1 MEILE
6 RQRTD
11 FEKRVKSP
19 ILLILGIV
27 LIALGIGLIA
37 SFVSYMQAHIDE
49 AVIIENPTLAD
60 YLDTLVALLFLA
72 GPLIIGGII
81 IAIFIVR
88 KARAPKTRAKIESQ
102 YAQAKSAAQTAAS
115 EIRHNYESFAN
126 HQLVAFKYA
135 NPWLLDAL
143 ARIVADGKAN
153 TLTQAIQ
160 YFENEC
166 YQQEMKGIANANLY
180 TTQEVLEQTKSIQ
193 RQLRILEP
201 QAPLAQLGHGAN
213 SNRGAH
219 ISIAQGHGENN
230 RAKTH
235 PFQFASRPPY
245 DFFMTSVLHF
255 GHTMRIVPLPRGIER
270 IWPHPLQ
277 RKYFVVLRLTYMV
290 SSMFHQRFGF
300 ADATSHFWFSFSRA
314 AMFLE

>member
-102 YAQAKSAAQTAAS
+102 YAQAKSTAQTAAS
-115 EIRHNYESFAN
+115 EIWRNYESFAN

-143 ARIVADGKAN
+143 ARIVADGKAD

-166 YQQEMKGIANANLY
+166 YQQEMRGIANANLY
-180 TTQEVLEQTKSIQ
+180 ATQEVLEQTKSIQ
-193 RQLRILEP
+193 RQLAYI
-201 QAPLAQLGHGAN
+201 GVTSTIGAI
-213 SNRGAH
+213 GA
-219 ISIAQGHGENN
+219 
-230 RAKTH
+230 
-235 PFQFASRPPY
+235 
-245 DFFMTSVLHF
+245 
-255 GHTMRIVPLPRGIER
+255 
-270 IWPHPLQ
+270 W
-277 RKYFVVLRLTYMV
+277 RK
-290 SSMFHQRFGF
+290 
-300 ADATSHFWFSFSRA
+300 
-314 AMFLE
+314 

>member
-1 MEILE
+1 MYCSHCGTENENAAKFCRQCGNALQANAQSNSAPSAFDQEISASKGRQSVANFLRAFQAHVAPQAKNYSVLNAQCPQMEMLE
-6 RQRTD
+6 RQRAD

-19 ILLILGIV
+19 ALLILGIV
-27 LIALGIGLIA
+27 LIVLGIGLIA

-60 YLDTLVALLFLA
+60 YFDNLVALLFLA

-88 KARAPKTRAKIESQ
+88 KARAPKTRAKFDSQ
-102 YAQAKSAAQTAAS
+102 YAQAKSAAQTAAN
-115 EIRHNYESFAN
+115 EIWHNYESFAN
-126 HQLVAFKYA
+126 HQIVAFKYA

-180 TTQEVLEQTKSIQ
+180 TAQEVLEQTKSIQ
-193 RQLRILEP
+193 RQLAYI
-201 QAPLAQLGHGAN
+201 G
-213 SNRGAH
+213 
-219 ISIAQGHGENN
+219 
-230 RAKTH
+230 
-235 PFQFASRPPY
+235 
-245 DFFMTSVLHF
+245 
-255 GHTMRIVPLPRGIER
+255 
-270 IWPHPLQ
+270 
-277 RKYFVVLRLTYMV
+277 
-290 SSMFHQRFGF
+290 
-300 ADATSHFWFSFSRA
+300 ATSTIGAIGAWRK
-314 AMFLE
+314 

>member
-1 MEILE
+1 MYCSHCGTENENAAKFCHQCGNTLRANEQLHSAPSAFDQEISTSKGRQSVTSFLRAFQAHVAPQAKNYNNLSAQCRQMEILE
-6 RQRTD
+6 RQRAD

-102 YAQAKSAAQTAAS
+102 YAQAKSTAQTAAN
-115 EIRHNYESFAN
+115 EIWRNYESFAN

-143 ARIVADGKAN
+143 ARIVADGKAD

-180 TTQEVLEQTKSIQ
+180 ATQEVLEQTKSIQ
-193 RQLRILEP
+193 RQLAYI
-201 QAPLAQLGHGAN
+201 G
-213 SNRGAH
+213 
-219 ISIAQGHGENN
+219 
-230 RAKTH
+230 
-235 PFQFASRPPY
+235 
-245 DFFMTSVLHF
+245 
-255 GHTMRIVPLPRGIER
+255 
-270 IWPHPLQ
+270 
-277 RKYFVVLRLTYMV
+277 
-290 SSMFHQRFGF
+290 
-300 ADATSHFWFSFSRA
+300 ATSTIGAIGAWRK
-314 AMFLE
+314 

>member
-1 MEILE
+1 M
-6 RQRTD
+6 
-11 FEKRVKSP
+11 
-19 ILLILGIV
+19 V

-49 AVIIENPTLAD
+49 TVIIENPTLAD

-193 RQLRILEP
+193 RQLAYI
-201 QAPLAQLGHGAN
+201 G
-213 SNRGAH
+213 
-219 ISIAQGHGENN
+219 
-230 RAKTH
+230 
-235 PFQFASRPPY
+235 
-245 DFFMTSVLHF
+245 
-255 GHTMRIVPLPRGIER
+255 
-270 IWPHPLQ
+270 
-277 RKYFVVLRLTYMV
+277 
-290 SSMFHQRFGF
+290 
-300 ADATSHFWFSFSRA
+300 ATSTIGAIGAWRK
-314 AMFLE
+314 

>member
-1 MEILE
+1 MYCSHCGTENENTAKFCRQCGNALQANAQSNSAPSAFEQEISASKGRQSVANFLRAFQAHVAPQAKNYSVLNAQCSQMEMLE
-6 RQRTD
+6 RQRAD

-19 ILLILGIV
+19 VLLILGIV

-60 YLDTLVALLFLA
+60 YLDTFVALLFLA

-88 KARAPKTRAKIESQ
+88 KARAPKTRAKFDSQ
-102 YAQAKSAAQTAAS
+102 YAQAKSAAQAAAN
-115 EIRHNYESFAN
+115 EIWHNYQSFAN

-135 NPWLLDAL
+135 NPWMLDAL

-160 YFENEC
+160 YFENES

-180 TTQEVLEQTKSIQ
+180 ATQETLERTKSIQ
-193 RQLRILEP
+193 RQLAYI
-201 QAPLAQLGHGAN
+201 GVTSTIGAI
-213 SNRGAH
+213 GAWR
-219 ISIAQGHGENN
+219 N
-230 RAKTH
+230 
-235 PFQFASRPPY
+235 
-245 DFFMTSVLHF
+245 
-255 GHTMRIVPLPRGIER
+255 
-270 IWPHPLQ
+270 
-277 RKYFVVLRLTYMV
+277 
-290 SSMFHQRFGF
+290 
-300 ADATSHFWFSFSRA
+300 
-314 AMFLE
+314 